1 MSDNVEREIQ
11 QGYASFADET
21 GTNNQSFPAE
31 NSSIENSTEYKLRE
45 CFDEMVVYK
54 DLKKSNFFSSLSL
67 PAFLRDWLLKKFSDD
82 DGNFD
87 AEEVAE
93 FVKKYM
99 PRKEEWISI
108 KNRIVH
114 ENERVQI
121 LTKISVDID
130 IRSGEIS
137 FSLPDFGLQ
146 SNETIIE
153 PHIWE
158 EYKTDLVNG
167 QETWGVVELGYRFP
181 DDTIKPRVSGKIK
194 LTGFTNFCPYTVDLD
209 FYKEVRNEFTV
220 SEWIDVMLGA
230 IDYNAAGYK
239 DEDEKLAMLT
249 RILPFM
255 EKRLNL
261 LELAPKG
268 TGKSYVFG
276 NVSKY
281 GMLTDGGKITRA
293 KMFYDTGRRTPG
305 FICGNDYVAI
315 DEVKLVTFNDVNE
328 MRSIMQGYMEKGT
341 FNIGGYEGK
350 SDAGVIFLGNIAQEN
365 MDEYVSMFSELPSLF
380 QESALVDRIHG
391 FIKGWDIP
399 RMNDDLKIQGWALN
413 SEYFCSILHLLRDD
427 ASYRAIVD
435 SIVEVPEKADTRDT
449 EAVKR
454 IATAY
459 LKLLFPN
466 VRTASDVNPK
476 RFLRYCLRPA
486 RNMRQIIKRQMGI
499 LDSEFKG
506 KDVPTYTV
514 KDVSI
519 ND

>member
-1 MSDNVEREIQ
+1 MEE
-11 QGYASFADET
+11 
-21 GTNNQSFPAE
+21 
-31 NSSIENSTEYKLRE
+31 KLRE
-45 CFDEMVVYK
+45 CFSEMVVFK
-54 DLKKSNFFSSLSL
+54 DLKKSNFFASLSL
-67 PAFLRDWLLKKFSDD
+67 PSFLRDWLLKKFSDD
-82 DGNFD
+82 EGNFD
-87 AEEVAE
+87 VEEVAD
-93 FVKKYM
+93 FVHAYL

-108 KNRIVH
+108 KNRIVY

-121 LTKISVDID
+121 LTKVAVDID
-130 IRSGEIS
+130 IKTSEIS
-137 FSLPDFGLQ
+137 FSLPDFGLT
-146 SNETIIE
+146 SKETIIE

-158 EYKTDLVNG
+158 EYKDELVNG
-167 QETWGVVELGYRFP
+167 QETWGVIELGYRFP
-181 DDTIKPRVSGKIK
+181 DDSVKPKIPGKIK
-194 LTGFTNFCPYTVDLD
+194 MTGFTNFCPYTVDLD
-209 FYKEVRNEFTV
+209 YYKDARAEFTV
-220 SEWIDVMLGA
+220 SEWIDVILGA

-239 DEDEKLAMLT
+239 SEEEKLAMIT
-249 RILPFM
+249 RLLPFI
-255 EKRLNL
+255 EKRINL
-261 LELAPKG
+261 IELAPKG
-268 TGKSYVFG
+268 TGKSYIFG

-350 SDAGVIFLGNIAQEN
+350 SDAGVVFLGNISVEN
-365 MDEYVSMFSELPSLF
+365 MDEYSSMFTELPSLF

-399 RMNDDLKIQGWALN
+399 RMNDDLKISGWALN

-435 SIVEVPEKADTRDT
+435 KLVEEPERADTRDT

-466 VRTASDVNPK
+466 VRTVEDVSPK

-499 LDSEFKG
+499 LDTEFKG
-506 KDVPTYTV
+506 KDVPIY
-514 KDVSI
+514 SI
-519 ND
+519 RELKNND

>member
-1 MSDNVEREIQ
+1 MEE
-11 QGYASFADET
+11 
-21 GTNNQSFPAE
+21 
-31 NSSIENSTEYKLRE
+31 KLRE
-45 CFDEMVVYK
+45 CFSEMVVYK

-67 PAFLRDWLLKKFSDD
+67 PSFLRDWLLKKFSDD
-82 DGNFD
+82 EGNFD
-87 AEEVAE
+87 VEEVAA
-93 FVKKYM
+93 FVRAYL

-108 KNRIVH
+108 KNRIVY

-121 LTKISVDID
+121 LTKVAIDID
-130 IRSGEIS
+130 IKTGEIA
-137 FSLPDFGLQ
+137 FSLPDFGLT
-146 SNETIIE
+146 SKETIIE
-153 PHIWE
+153 PHIWDE
-158 EYKTDLVNG
+158 FKDELVNG
-167 QETWGVVELGYRFP
+167 QETWGVIELGYRFP
-181 DDTIKPRVSGKIK
+181 DMMSIPRIPGKIK
-194 LTGFTNFCPYTVDLD
+194 MTGFTNFCPYVVDLD
-209 FYKEVRNEFTV
+209 YYKDARAEFTV
-220 SEWIDVMLGA
+220 SEWIDVILGA
-230 IDYNAAGYK
+230 IDYNASGYQ
-239 DEDEKLAMLT
+239 DEDEKLAMIT
-249 RILPFM
+249 RLLPFV

-276 NVSKY
+276 NISKY

-305 FICGNDYVAI
+305 FICGHDYVAI

-350 SDAGVIFLGNIAQEN
+350 SDAGVVFLGNIALEN
-365 MDEYVSMFSELPSLF
+365 MDEYSNMFTELPALF
-380 QESALVDRIHG
+380 KESALVDRIHG

-399 RMNDDLKIQGWALN
+399 RMNDDLKISGWALN

-435 SIVEVPEKADTRDT
+435 RLVEVPEKADTRDT

-466 VRTASDVNPK
+466 VRTAEEVNAK
-476 RFLRYCLRPA
+476 RFLKYCLRPA
-486 RNMRQIIKRQMGI
+486 RNMRQIIKKQMGI
-499 LDSEFKG
+499 LDTEFKG
-506 KDVPTYTV
+506 KDVPTFGV
-514 KDVSI
+514 RDLSN